1 VIVLNNEAR
10 KQLIEIVKKYG
21 VKILDEPRKVE
32 GLLRDFCGD
41 CKREIFSIVNALK
54 EGAANDLA
62 NSTKGSTTKLVAG
75 RLCKKLQDDL
85 ALSEEA
91 SIWSIESIAIALG
104 IMSGKEATGVKK
116 AQVERKPL
124 ETKARATYRQDS
136 RESEIKISNGDELIY
151 VEGGSFVM
159 GDTWGDGFYNEEPT
173 HKVEL
178 TYDFYIGKYETIF
191 DEYDAF
197 CEATGRSKPY
207 DWGWGRGTRPVIK
220 VSWWDAIAYCNW
232 LSEGSELPVAYRLM
246 GEVNGGQMLDANG
259 NVTTDITKVLG
270 YRLPTEAEWEYAA
283 RGGKK
288 SRRNM
293 YAGSNNPDEVA
304 WYWQNSGDKYLTGKW
319 DIDRINKNNC
329 RTHQV
334 GTKASNELGLY
345 DMSGNVWEWCS
356 DWYDSGYY
364 AKSPTTNPYNYT
376 PGSDRVLRGGSWYYN
391 AMNTRVA
398 FRNYDSPSNTFYYL
412 GFRICRTVH

>member
-1 VIVLNNEAR
+1 MNNEAR
-10 KQLIEIVKKYG
+10 KQLIEVVKRYG
-21 VKILDEPRKVE
+21 IKILDEPRKVE
-32 GLLRDFCGD
+32 GLLKDFCGD
-41 CKREIFSIVNALK
+41 CKKEIFSIVNALK
-54 EGAANDLA
+54 ERAGNDLM
-62 NSTKGSTTKLVAG
+62 NSSKSNTVKITIG
-75 RLCKKLQDDL
+75 RLSSKMQSDL
-85 ALSEEA
+85 GMSEEVA
-91 SIWSIESIAIALG
+91 VWSIESIAIALG
-104 IMSGKEATGVKK
+104 IMSEKEAIGARK
-116 AQVERKPL
+116 AQVEQKPV
-124 ETKARATYRQDS
+124 ETKTGATYRQDS

-159 GDTWGDGFYNEEPT
+159 GDTWGDGLSDEKPT
-173 HKVEL
+173 HRVEL

-364 AKSPTTNPYNYT
+364 AKSPTTNPYNYI
-376 PGSDRVLRGGSWYYN
+376 PGWLRVIRGGGCYSN
-391 AMNTRVA
+391 AMDARVA
-398 FRNYDSPSNTFYYL
+398 NRGDEWPTYTHGDL
-412 GFRICRTVH
+412 GFRIARTVP

>member
-116 AQVERKPL
+116 AQVEQKPA
-124 ETKARATYRQDS
+124 ETKTRATYPKS
-136 RESEIKISNGDELIY
+136 SGEREIRTPNGDELIY

-159 GDTWGDGFYNEEPT
+159 GDTWGDGFDWEKPT
-173 HKVEL
+173 HRVEL
-178 TYDFYIGKYETIF
+178 TYDFYVGKYPVTF
-191 DEYDAF
+191 DEYDRY
-197 CEATGRSKPY
+197 CKETGATKP
-207 DWGWGRGTRPVIK
+207 DDVGWGRGRRPVIN
-220 VSWWDAIAYCNW
+220 VSWFDAIAYCDW
-232 LSEGSELPVAYRLM
+232 LSDIEGLPRAYDNAEKLIDSRGSEM
-246 GEVNGGQMLDANG
+246 IDTSEV
-259 NVTTDITKVLG
+259 KG
-270 YRLPTEAEWEYAA
+270 YRLLTEAEWEYAA

-304 WYWQNSGDKYLTGKW
+304 WYWQNSGDKHLTGKR
-319 DIDRINKNNC
+319 DKRRIHKNNC

-356 DWYDSGYY
+356 DWCDSGYY

-376 PGSDRVLRGGSWYYN
+376 PGSDRVSRGGSWFDD
-391 AMNTRVA
+391 AMDARVA
-398 FRNYDSPSNTFYYL
+398 NRGDEWPTYTHGDL
-412 GFRICRTVH
+412 GFRIARTVP